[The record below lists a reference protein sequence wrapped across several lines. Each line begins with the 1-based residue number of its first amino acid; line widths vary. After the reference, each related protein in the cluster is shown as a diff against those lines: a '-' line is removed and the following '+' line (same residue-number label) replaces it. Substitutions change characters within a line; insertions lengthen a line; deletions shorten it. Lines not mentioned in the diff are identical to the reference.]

1 MKNNQN
7 FFQKKKKLLEVL
19 TSNELLKDKR
29 LYKAFMDVPLEEFIP
44 EMYRDLIKIYEDTP
58 NLFYY
63 QNPQNYRT
71 ISAPHMI
78 TIMLQG
84 LSLENNDNLLILG
97 AKSGYIAALAQKLAP
112 KGEIIILEAN
122 SEIAKLTEENL
133 LKLNLNE
140 NISVIIKN
148 PLKGMPELSP
158 WQKILVTGAIK
169 QKRIYPLLQQ
179 LDSNKG
185 VLYAPIGEDMIQT
198 YTQILRLN
206 GNYFG
211 KKQLQV
217 RFTPL
222 MTQVELDE
230 IELITDLEEIE
241 EVHIEIN
248 PQKVDKTLSK
258 ITIKYETSIFDE
270 FNLENKDN
278 FENFEVEQQDDAI
291 KHLNNLKTVI
301 HKLKSEDKIETIF
314 KYIENMEIQL
324 RILKT
329 LKKELSIKT
338 KKIQNIFNEIR
349 SLNIVRKQL
358 EGNLE
363 IDSDM
368 INKKVEIINKQIEK
382 VNILED
388 LIIFEI
394 ERIEKLTK

>member
-44 EMYRDLIKIYEDTP
+44 EMYRDPIKIYEDTP

-394 ERIEKLTK
+394 ERIEKLKK

>member
-44 EMYRDLIKIYEDTP
+44 EMYRDPIKIYEDTP